1 MKKQQLQV
9 MSLLL
14 QAEAVEAVPA
24 FTQLESQALTL
35 PGAAVDLLHWVLV
48 DLKEPSLSVV
58 DKSEVCL
65 ILICI
70 PTSLPMKYLHAVLCV
85 SMFSPIVYNLN
96 RDVLFICFTL
106 SL

>member
-1 MKKQQLQV
+1 

-24 FTQLESQALTL
+24 FAQLESQAQTL

-65 ILICI
+65 TLICI
-70 PTSLPMKYLHAVLCV
+70 PINIYSLPMKYLHAVLCV
-85 SMFSPIVYNLN
+85 NV
-96 RDVLFICFTL
+96 FTY